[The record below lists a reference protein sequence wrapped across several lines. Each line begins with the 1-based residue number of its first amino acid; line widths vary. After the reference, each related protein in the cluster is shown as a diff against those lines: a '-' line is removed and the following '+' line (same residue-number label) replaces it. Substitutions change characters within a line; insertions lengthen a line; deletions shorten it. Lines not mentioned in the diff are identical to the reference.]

1 MAGRGGQGSPGNGWR
16 VVPGGG
22 GSGFKRDQISE
33 VMGGRGDGQQSNDG
47 LNPSRQRGF
56 NWQQR
61 IETPTL
67 NDMKARQGAVVSKFM
82 TFNNRKNTAIIELYE
97 RVFYNKRPGWDS
109 LANFVYSLQ

>member
-1 MAGRGGQGSPGNGWR
+1 MAGRGGQGILSEGGKRVIPGSEGYGLR
-16 VVPGGG
+16 KGGDHLG
-22 GSGFKRDQISE
+22 NNQ
-33 VMGGRGDGQQSNDG
+33 DG

-82 TFNNRKNTAIIELYE
+82 TFNNRKKT
-97 RVFYNKRPGWDS
+97 RR
-109 LANFVYSLQ
+109 